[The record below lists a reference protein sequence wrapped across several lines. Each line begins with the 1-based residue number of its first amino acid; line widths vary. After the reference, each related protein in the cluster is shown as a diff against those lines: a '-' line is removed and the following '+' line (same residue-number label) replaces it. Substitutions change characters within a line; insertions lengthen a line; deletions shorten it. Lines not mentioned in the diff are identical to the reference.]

1 MTTEQKAAC
10 RVVENL
16 LRSLG
21 GKCIQVSVTPKFV
34 EVAPV
39 EWTGS
44 STGDT
49 LSEALEDAME
59 SMK

>member
-1 MTTEQKAAC
+1 MTTEQKQAC
-10 RVVENL
+10 RIVENM

-21 GKCIQVSVTPKFV
+21 GKNVQVSVTPDVV

-44 STGDT
+44 STGES
-49 LSEALEDAME
+49 LSEALEDALE
-59 SMK
+59 SCK